1 MKSRWRTLVRPER
14 SDPGATP
21 GFDEALALWL
31 LGVLWAFA
39 CLWLAYIGSHDLLPG
54 VLIGGLLALWGWRH
68 VQWLWWFPSALV
80 IASTVETVMPA
91 ETRGRLG
98 ALGLGDVLAIGVVAI
113 ALVRAIGLDRPLL
126 PRTPVDRVMA
136 LALFSYAITTIAFMP
151 HADPYAE
158 FRRLMVAGVVFY
170 AAVTIAL
177 RPGGARWAWG
187 AFPLATAL
195 TGGHVLWTVLR
206 HVPLADASLRAGE
219 PMWGAAGG
227 SWTLLLVALPL
238 TAGLA
243 VNAGHPRVRGL
254 WSLALAGGTAT
265 AALLVATQR
274 IPALTFALP
283 VDAGG
288 WMRAGLAAVALLALA
303 HVAGRVR
310 AFRPHEAPRWLAVQG
325 VSMLCVLA
333 VCSGVAMSGLALH
346 LLAIAAGLAVGTLR
360 SDLRSSRRT
369 AAVAAVDSDEEGV
382 AA

>member
-21 GFDEALALWL
+21 GFEEALALWL

-39 CLWLAYIGSHDLLPG
+39 CLWLAYLGNHDLLPG

-80 IASTVETVMPA
+80 VASTVETVLPA
-91 ETRGRLG
+91 DTRARLG

-136 LALFSYAITTIAFMP
+136 LALFSYAITTVTFMP
-151 HADPYAE
+151 YADPYSE

-177 RPGGARWAWG
+177 RPGGGRFGWG
-187 AFPLATAL
+187 AFPLATVL
-195 TGGHVLWTVLR
+195 TGAHLLWSALKHAPVADPALR
-206 HVPLADASLRAGE
+206 QSE
-219 PMWGAAGG
+219 SMWGAAGG

-243 VNAGHPRVRGL
+243 VNAGHPKIRGL

-274 IPALTFALP
+274 IPALTFAAP
-283 VDAGG
+283 IGAGA
-288 WMRAGLAAVALLALA
+288 WVRAGLATVALLALA

-310 AFRPHEAPRWLAVQG
+310 NFRPHEAPRWIAVQG
-325 VSMLCVLA
+325 VCVLCMLA
-333 VCSGVAMSGLALH
+333 VCSGASMSGLALH

-360 SDLRSSRRT
+360 SDLRSTRRT
-369 AAVAAVDSDEEGV
+369 SAVAAEPGEEGI